1 MWYIFMT
8 EYYSA
13 LKKEWNIAICSNMD
27 GLRGHHTKWIK
38 SEKNNSHMLSLI
50 YGILK
55 KGTNK
60 LIKQKQ
66 THRYRRQIYGYQRRK
81 GKRDK
86 LGAWD

>member
-1 MWYIFMT
+1 
-8 EYYSA
+8 
-13 LKKEWNIAICSNMD
+13 
-27 GLRGHHTKWIK
+27 
-38 SEKNNSHMLSLI
+38 MLSLI